1 MVYYIRGIIYNVYS
15 KFPVG
20 SSAINQNSK
29 KARAWPVQLLVF
41 IADLDEYKQTRACD
55 SLYNY
60 FNDTVYISVMFVSAL
75 QPNTT
80 FNLSKH
86 WASIRGVLIYWRK
99 KPVYDIIIH
108 GKAVQCESQK
118 NILQYYKFVI
128 QILDSV
134 YGLIYTA
141 CVHKTTRLSPKSELV
156 YVTEYRLF
164 LVFKIQ

>member
-1 MVYYIRGIIYNVYS
+1 MHIHGNNATRYGKPTTAYRQNDCISKNALRLLGKIVFVIVLPISGSCQSMVYYIRGIIYNVYS

-29 KARAWPVQLLVF
+29 KARALTGSTFGIYSRFRWIQTKQEPV
-41 IADLDEYKQTRACD
+41 D

-60 FNDTVYISVMFVSAL
+60 FNDTVHIAVMFVSAL

-99 KPVYDIIIH
+99 NPCMI
-108 GKAVQCESQK
+108 S
-118 NILQYYKFVI
+118 L
-128 QILDSV
+128 
-134 YGLIYTA
+134 YT
-141 CVHKTTRLSPKSELV
+141 VRLSNV
-156 YVTEYRLF
+156 N
-164 LVFKIQ
+164 